1 MPHNEITT
9 SQIDETPAGP
19 TESGTPATREEGR
32 YLAPPVDI
40 YEERDNLVVVVDLPG
55 VPQDGVNVSINDG
68 ILTIRGRV
76 AQPGEQEPL
85 YREYGLHDFH
95 RQFQLS
101 DRIDQQNISGEL
113 KHGVLTI
120 RLPKSERVKPK
131 KIEVKVS
138 S

>member
-1 MPHNEITT
+1 MPQDEIAT

-19 TESGTPATREEGR
+19 TEDRTPATREEGR
-32 YLAPPVDI
+32 YLSPPVDI
-40 YEERDNLVVVVDLPG
+40 FEEKDHLVVVVDLPG
-55 VPQDGVNVSINDG
+55 VPQDGVNVSIDSG

-76 AQPGEQEPL
+76 SQPAGLEPL

-101 DRIDQQNISGEL
+101 DRIDQQKISGEL

-131 KIEVKVS
+131 KIEVKVGS
-138 S
+138 